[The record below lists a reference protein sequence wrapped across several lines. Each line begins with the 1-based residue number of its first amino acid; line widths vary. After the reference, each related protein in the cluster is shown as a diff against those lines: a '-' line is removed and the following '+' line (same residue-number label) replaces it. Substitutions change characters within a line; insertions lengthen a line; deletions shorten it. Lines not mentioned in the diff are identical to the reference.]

1 MAKHDLSAALD
12 LAERLATFANLT
24 PDDAPAF
31 RKRYPQFAPDA
42 WWDWRFLNAAN
53 EMVFV
58 WTEEREKVRAAWQTG
73 FSPDDCI
80 ELIAAGAKRADWE
93 DDIKAHQVAGEA
105 GLLVEG
111 AEAKGAE
118 FFRKH
123 EYRERRIFDYQRA
136 AMFLHIQPWRASRCE
151 REECRKHFVKVAKGQ
166 RFCSKECF
174 DTKRVADKLKWWRES
189 GTKQRAVKNKAKKN
203 RTRK

>member
-12 LAERLATFANLT
+12 LAERLATFANLA
-24 PDDAPAF
+24 PDDAAAF
-31 RKRYPQFAPDA
+31 RKRHPHFAPDA

-53 EMVFV
+53 ETVFV
-58 WTEEREKVRAAWQTG
+58 WTEEQKKVRAAWQTG

-111 AEAKGAE
+111 AEAEGAE

-123 EYRERRIFDYQRA
+123 EYRKRRIFDYQRA
-136 AMFLHIQPWRASRCE
+136 VMFLHIQAWRASRCE
-151 REECRKHFVKVAKGQ
+151 REECRKYCVKDAKG
-166 RFCSKECF
+166 RRYCSQTCF
-174 DTKRVADKLKWWRES
+174 DINRVADKLKCWRDRGS
-189 GTKQRAVKNKAKKN
+189 KQRAAKNKAKKG